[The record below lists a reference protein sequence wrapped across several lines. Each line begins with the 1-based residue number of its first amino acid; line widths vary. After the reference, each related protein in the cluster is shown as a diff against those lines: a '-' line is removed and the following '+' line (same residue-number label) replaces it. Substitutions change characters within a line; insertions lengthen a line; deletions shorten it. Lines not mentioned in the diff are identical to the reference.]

1 MIKELTIHSIAGY
14 CSEKA
19 LWKLLVDLITD
30 ALSNESERWRV
41 LTPDYVIVDGE
52 DFHVDSHISSEPL
65 TEFIPPEGIENCGES
80 GYIWSLGA
88 LVCYASSGHY
98 IFGGRGGAYQRNKPQ
113 VELPTLRKEHSNLD
127 VIIKRCLCYTSSQR
141 ITLNELLELAQ
152 KGLESNNQKNR
163 VKQSKGS
170 GTANVSSSYN
180 TNESW
185 PEKMD

>member
-1 MIKELTIHSIAGY
+1 MTKEMTIHSIAGY

-41 LTPDYVIVDGE
+41 LTPDHVIVDGE

-170 GTANVSSSYN
+170 EMANVSSSYN

>member
-1 MIKELTIHSIAGY
+1 MTKRMTIHSIAGY

-30 ALSNESERWRV
+30 ALRNRSESWRV
-41 LTPDYVIVDGE
+41 LTPDHVIVDGE
-52 DFHVDSHISSEPL
+52 DFHVDSHISSEPF
-65 TEFIPPEGIENCGES
+65 TEFVPPEGIENYGEP

-88 LVCYASSGHY
+88 LVCYASSGHF
-98 IFGGRGGAYQRNKPQ
+98 IFGGRGGAYQRNKPK

-127 VIIKRCLCYTSSQR
+127 IIIKRCLCYSSSQR

-152 KGLESNNQKNR
+152 KGLESNNQKDR
-163 VKQSKGS
+163 IKQSNES
-170 GTANVSSSYN
+170 GTAIVSSSFTTY
-180 TNESW
+180 ESW